1 MDPKCRHE
9 VWEVLARMSRRSSVL
24 VTTQSIEE
32 AEVLA
37 DRLIVMRDGRLV
49 CAGSPT
55 WLKTKFDSGFFL
67 RFTKLAN
74 FRERDVKKVVQYH
87 MGAVEPKR
95 VTKLEMVFN
104 LSDSLQY
111 APRMA
116 RMLHYLEKRRIV
128 LGIAFMSL
136 TSCTMEDVYISMVS
150 GQEPKP
156 KVGAGD
162 TRAASPAQQEV
173 DAAKEKQELEAV
185 KQLCTARSANA
196 GVFTVLLALLHKRLL
211 FWIRVWWTKPLSVG
225 IIVASM
231 VLLVLCEMHL
241 LPSALPAAS
250 SFTYTPKELFDV
262 SYGFIEADNASKKF
276 ANTVLLP
283 VMSERSVK
291 VFSPTS
297 TFVERELLFW
307 AQQNIHNYIFEY
319 QYGVSV
325 FGDQRAY
332 AWFNG
337 QCPYSAMLSLNM
349 LHTALLRNLTGQKG
363 SLITLVN
370 SPFVDKN
377 RIHKM
382 EFERNYG
389 KLMLEP
395 GHNRLGHEMELFT
408 TRNLITRLL
417 YSFFVSLAL
426 SSYAASH
433 VFAPMVEWSSGLKHM
448 QLMTGMSGCL
458 YWMGHF
464 LFDMIMAL
472 CNSFLLTFII
482 FLSHMQITVGYHLAI
497 LALFVANAFSSMP
510 LTYLFSG
517 LFRDPT
523 WAFSFLAL
531 GLFLAGMVGSIGVE
545 ILQVLVQEDP
555 STTSSP
561 GLVLWGFVFRWFP
574 TYSLVRGVIK
584 VILLFRWNAIC
595 LTGGELLE
603 EACQEPHFALDER
616 ISRCCE
622 AKAENKT
629 ARLLYPLQPFHET
642 GFYEA
647 VSMVIQGTLYLAILS
662 LADAQAFY
670 NLRWYLARRFHG
682 GEESDEAPEQ
692 QRGPRLVAVSMD
704 PEVEREGNL
713 VNQVCRTKA
722 FKDVAMVIRNMQ
734 KAVGFITPAKVLDGV
749 SILLNR
755 GECLGLVGINNSG
768 KSTLLEVLVG
778 LQVPTGGGA
787 HTAAL
792 SLGVD
797 LRAWQQCIG
806 YAPDG
811 ISEANMPALTVG
823 ELLDLMARLRGV
835 LWRRQAVL
843 GALSLVGRLKED
855 QMINKCSHGEMKML
869 LIVAAVMG
877 VPPVVLLDE
886 PYSDVEPLYRN
897 EIIRMV
903 QVLKGAQAMSIIM
916 TSHRMS
922 HCEVLCDRVAVMEA
936 GKIEA
941 LGDALQMN
949 QKYGRSYIVT
959 LRLPPERRFD
969 YQFQRILVDMMQEEF
984 HQCSFGYNYKGMM
997 SFRVGKTYTSWS
1009 ELFTKMVAFKSNQ
1022 ELPEFSVCDITL
1034 EHIFVGLARRQ
1045 ILITGVR
1052 PHNYLSGGL
1061 SRLPSRVETPRRTY

>member
-1 MDPKCRHE
+1 
-9 VWEVLARMSRRSSVL
+9 RRF
-24 VTTQSIEE
+24 
-32 AEVLA
+32 A
-37 DRLIVMRDGRLV
+37 
-49 CAGSPT
+49 
-55 WLKTKFDSGFFL
+55 
-67 RFTKLAN
+67 
-74 FRERDVKKVVQYH
+74 
-87 MGAVEPKR
+87 
-95 VTKLEMVFN
+95 
-104 LSDSLQY
+104 
-111 APRMA
+111 
-116 RMLHYLEKRRIV
+116 
-128 LGIAFMSL
+128 
-136 TSCTMEDVYISMVS
+136 
-150 GQEPKP
+150 
-156 KVGAGD
+156 
-162 TRAASPAQQEV
+162 
-173 DAAKEKQELEAV
+173 ELEAV

-262 SYGFIEADNASKKF
+262 SYGFIEADNA
-276 ANTVLLP
+276 
-283 VMSERSVK
+283 
-291 VFSPTS
+291 
-297 TFVERELLFW
+297 
-307 AQQNIHNYIFEY
+307 
-319 QYGVSV
+319 
-325 FGDQRAY
+325 RAY

-395 GHNRLGHEMELFT
+395 VHSLPMVRQVQCPWRAGHNRLGHEMELFT

-916 TSHRMS
+916 TSHR
-922 HCEVLCDRVAVMEA
+922 
-936 GKIEA
+936 
-941 LGDALQMN
+941 
-949 QKYGRSYIVT
+949 
-959 LRLPPERRFD
+959 
-969 YQFQRILVDMMQEEF
+969 
-984 HQCSFGYNYKGMM
+984 
-997 SFRVGKTYTSWS
+997 
-1009 ELFTKMVAFKSNQ
+1009 
-1022 ELPEFSVCDITL
+1022 
-1034 EHIFVGLARRQ
+1034 
-1045 ILITGVR
+1045 
-1052 PHNYLSGGL
+1052 
-1061 SRLPSRVETPRRTY
+1061 